1 MNAPI
6 GKRPPW
12 VFEISL
18 FLCLAQSLIP
28 TEMKINKFDKLK
40 FFQADHLTL

>member
-1 MNAPI
+1 MNTPI
-6 GKRPPW
+6 EKRPPW

-28 TEMKINKFDKLK
+28 TEMKE
-40 FFQADHLTL
+40 FQIIDQQIW